1 MAPHC
6 DTMDG
11 PVVKAA
17 ELAIETENINYIL
30 PFVALEYDEEL
41 RKAFRRT
48 LSVREESADAAELA
62 DRWFFETAVRLHR
75 MGEGKPYTGLKPAG
89 LDWGPVVPRAENAL
103 KTGDLDDLKNF
114 VLKAVSEALEWRF
127 KSAVSQKDYK
137 LNDVDAA
144 RAYVNAMLNFVLFSN
159 DLYRYVEGG
168 SEEDEDVE

>member
-75 MGEGKPYTGLKPAG
+75 LGEGKPYTGLKPAG

-114 VLKAVSEALEWRF
+114 VLKVVSEALEWRF

-159 DLYRYVEGG
+159 ELYIYVEGG

>member
-48 LSVREESADAAELA
+48 LRVREESADAAELA

-159 DLYRYVEGG
+159 ELYIYVEGV
-168 SEEDEDVE
+168 SEEEEDVE

>member
-89 LDWGPVVPRAENAL
+89 LDWGPVVPRAENGL